1 MILNSQQ
8 LVELSKVEWQQNQK
22 NVWRSKREK
31 AYNYYKGRTDEYLK
45 EYYKV
50 KQGTPIYDKIPIP
63 TIELTRRVINRIS
76 LVYMQPPIR
85 EYTNDVLQDFTKQKD
100 HKM

>member
-1 MILNSQQ
+1 MILNSQK

-76 LVYMQPPIR
+76 LVSGLHPSLFILILPCYFAHL
-85 EYTNDVLQDFTKQKD
+85 Y
-100 HKM
+100 